1 MVKPTTNSGAAANEQ
16 HPSDNKSEQKLQAVL
31 LADIFTSAFHP
42 ITLDPPPSSSFSTA
56 PSTTN
61 AGTIP
66 SISAGGG
73 SRPLVLCP
81 LNNVPILLH
90 SINYLQGNGVQE
102 LYIICSSRSG
112 NPDSIENYIRH
123 HATTATKTNSGGN
136 TTTASSVS
144 SIAWSAKLTITVL
157 RFIDCT
163 NPGE

>member
-1 MVKPTTNSGAAANEQ
+1 MVKPTTTNAGAAANEQ

-42 ITLDPPPSSSFSTA
+42 ITLDPSPPSSSFSTA
-56 PSTTN
+56 PNTTTTH
-61 AGTIP
+61 GTP
-66 SISAGGG
+66 SISGGG

-81 LNNVPILLH
+81 INNVPILLH

-102 LYIICSSRSG
+102 LYIVCSSRSG

-123 HATTATKTNSGGN
+123 HATA
-136 TTTASSVS
+136 TASISTNKSLVTNN

>member
-1 MVKPTTNSGAAANEQ
+1 MVKPTTNAGAAANNEQ

-56 PSTTN
+56 PTTTN
-61 AGTIP
+61 HGTTP
-66 SISAGGG
+66 SISAGGT

-81 LNNVPILLH
+81 INNVPILLH

-102 LYIICSSRSG
+102 LYIVCSSRSG

-123 HATTATKTNSGGN
+123 HATASISTNKSLATNN
-136 TTTASSVS
+136 